1 MNIRTSLYKRHR
13 FPTEIIQY
21 AVWLYHRFNLSHRD
35 IEDLLAERGVEVSY
49 ESIRLWCNKFGP
61 KYVKRLKRRHQGF
74 GDTFYI
80 DEVFV
85 KIQGRQQYLWRA
97 VDQDGEVVDVFLQ
110 ARRDGKAA
118 KRFFKRL
125 LKNHT
130 GELRKIVTDKLRSYG
145 VAHRALIPDTIHDT
159 TQYANNRVEVSHQPT
174 RVRERGMRCFKSTQ
188 QAQRFLS
195 IHAMVYNLFNLGRH
209 LISAEYYRLL
219 RQRALMSWKEAAAI

>member
-1 MNIRTSLYKRHR
+1 MS
-13 FPTEIIQY
+13 
-21 AVWLYHRFNLSHRD
+21 D
-35 IEDLLAERGVEVSY
+35 RGIEVSY
-49 ESIRLWCNKFGP
+49 HSIRLRCNKFGA

-110 ARRDGKAA
+110 ARRDGMAA

-130 GELRKIVTDKLRSYG
+130 GEPRKIVTDKLRSYG
-145 VAHRALIPDTIHDT
+145 VAHRERIPDTIHDT
-159 TQYANNRVEVSHQPT
+159 TQYANNRAEVSHQPT
-174 RVRERGMRCFKSTQ
+174 RVRERGMRRFKSTQ

-209 LISAEYYRLL
+209 LISAEHYRLL
-219 RQRALMSWKEAAAI
+219 RQRACMAWKEAAAI